1 VSAPLL
7 RVERLAKTYWSNEVQ
22 TPVLRDV
29 SLELERG
36 ETASLVGV
44 SGSGKSTLLSL
55 LAGLMRP
62 ESGTIVFDGEDLGR
76 LDDTSRARLRARR
89 IGVVLQSGN
98 LIPFL
103 TAAENVELAIELAGG
118 ARRAARAVALLR
130 EVGLG
135 DRLDHRPARLSGGEA
150 QRVSVA
156 VALANEPDLLLAD
169 EITGQLDAETAG
181 EVMGTIFEAWRE
193 RGLTVLFVT
202 HSGELAER
210 AERRFALV
218 DGEVLAA

>member
-1 VSAPLL
+1 VSTPLL
-7 RVERLAKTYWSNEVQ
+7 RVDRLAKTYWSNDVR
-22 TPVLRDV
+22 TPVLRGV
-29 SLELERG
+29 SLELQRG

-44 SGSGKSTLLSL
+44 SGSGKSTLLTL
-55 LAGLMRP
+55 LAGLMRA
-62 ESGTIVFDGEDLGR
+62 ESGAVVFDGEDLGR
-76 LDDTSRARLRARR
+76 LDDMARARLRARR

-118 ARRAARAVALLR
+118 TRRPARAAALLR

-135 DRLDHRPARLSGGEA
+135 DRLGHKPARLSGGEA
-150 QRVSVA
+150 QRVAVA
-156 VALANEPDLLLAD
+156 VSLANEPDLLLAD
-169 EITGQLDAETAG
+169 EITGQLDAGTAD
-181 EVMGTIFEAWRE
+181 EVMGIIFAAWRE

-202 HSGELAER
+202 HSAELAGR

-218 DGEVLAA
+218 DGEVVAA

>member
-1 VSAPLL
+1 VNAPLL
-7 RVERLAKTYWSNEVQ
+7 RVDKVAKAYRSGGRE

-36 ETASLVGV
+36 ATASLVGV

-62 ESGTIVFDGEDLGR
+62 QSGSVVFDGTDLGR
-76 LDDTSRARLRARR
+76 LDDRSRARLRARR

-103 TAAENVELAIELAGG
+103 TAEENVELAVGLAGG
-118 ARRAARAVALLR
+118 ARRPDRAAALLHA
-130 EVGLG
+130 VGLLK
-135 DRLDHRPARLSGGEA
+135 RLDHKPARLSGGEA
-150 QRVSVA
+150 QRVAVA

-169 EITGQLDAETAG
+169 EITGQLDAETADD
-181 EVMGTIFEAWRE
+181 VMDVIFTARRE
-193 RGLTVLFVT
+193 RGLAVLFVT
-202 HSGELAER
+202 HSAALAER

-218 DGEVLAA
+218 DGEVVAA

>member
-1 VSAPLL
+1 MSAPLL

-22 TPVLRDV
+22 TPVLRGV

-62 ESGTIVFDGEDLGR
+62 QSGTVVFDGQDLGG
-76 LDDTSRARLRARR
+76 LDDTARARLRARR

-118 ARRAARAVALLR
+118 PRRSARAAALLR
-130 EVGLG
+130 EVGLS
-135 DRLDHRPARLSGGEA
+135 DRLDHKPARLSGGEA
-150 QRVSVA
+150 QRVAVA
-156 VALANEPDLLLAD
+156 VALANDPDLLLAD
-169 EITGQLDAETAG
+169 EITGQLDAATAAD
-181 EVMGTIFEAWRE
+181 VMEIIFAAWRE

-202 HSGELAER
+202 HSRALAER
-210 AERRFALV
+210 AQRRFELV

>member
-1 VSAPLL
+1 VNAPLL
-7 RVERLAKTYWSNEVQ
+7 RVDTVAKAYRSGGRE
-22 TPVLRDV
+22 TPVLRGV

-36 ETASLVGV
+36 ATASLVGV

-62 ESGTIVFDGEDLGR
+62 QSGSIVFDGTELGR
-76 LDDTSRARLRARR
+76 LDDRSRARLRADR

-103 TAAENVELAIELAGG
+103 TAEENVELAVELAGG
-118 ARRAARAVALLR
+118 ARRPARATALLHA
-130 EVGLG
+130 VGLLR
-135 DRLDHRPARLSGGEA
+135 RLDHKPARLSGGEA
-150 QRVSVA
+150 QRVAVA

-169 EITGQLDAETAG
+169 EITGQLDAETADD
-181 EVMGTIFEAWRE
+181 VMDVIFTARRE
-193 RGLTVLFVT
+193 RGLAVLFVT
-202 HSGELAER
+202 HSAALAER

-218 DGEVLAA
+218 DGEVVAA